1 MERDENG
8 GVNRHMAVISR
19 PLPRVDAY
27 EKVTGRAKYAADL
40 YFPQML
46 YGKVLRSPYAHAR
59 IIKIDVS
66 MAQALPGVQCVITA
80 ADLPSARSWF
90 TYLFLAEDRV
100 RYTGDAVAMVAAE
113 DPDIA
118 EEAIKAI
125 EVVYEPLPGV
135 FTIEEALQPGA
146 PQVQD
151 YAPGNIV
158 QNSHW
163 PVRKGNVEEGF
174 AQSDV
179 IIEREYR
186 TPYIE
191 HAYLEPEAAV
201 VVPDSVDG
209 SITVYASVQNPYM
222 TRRYVAAA
230 LGTSLGKV
238 RVIQQT
244 LGGSF
249 GGKEEV
255 MGLMCGRAAIMAVKT
270 GRPVKI
276 VNTREESFIESAKR
290 HPFRLRYKIGAKK
303 DGKIM
308 AFEAELVDE
317 GGAYNSQAQFMNWRA
332 CVHAAGCY
340 EIPHVKVDVYAV
352 HTNNVYGGAMRGY
365 SSPQVIFGQESLM
378 DELAD
383 ALGMDPVE
391 LRRKN
396 ALRFGSVTITGQ
408 KLDDQPVT
416 LLEIMDRVLK
426 ESGYYRKRSE
436 YAQERQR
443 SGYKRK
449 GIGLAISYRG
459 CGLGAETADATGG
472 LVSVQDDGSVII
484 RSGLTDNGQG
494 MSTSHAQIVAEE
506 LGIPLSNIVYQRV
519 DTSTMPDGGMTVASR
534 GTYTGGRAMLLAA
547 RKVKEIIFKGAA
559 EMLGCLPEE
568 LASEEGMI
576 YCRANPEKKV
586 AFKEAVGYCLSRGE
600 TLTQLGWVKPPELPW
615 DRPTGQ
621 GRAFPTYT
629 YNCVVAEVEV
639 DTETGQV
646 EVLRV
651 TSGHDVGRPINP
663 ALAAGQVYGGIA
675 MGMGMALMEEVE
687 IDKGLILNPNFDSYF
702 IPTALDM
709 PEMKP
714 LFLESEDPVGPFNA
728 KSLGEP
734 ATECVAAAIINA
746 IADATGRRVRSLPA
760 NLEKVLLGNALK
772 RT

>member
-1 MERDENG
+1 MTEII
-8 GVNRHMAVISR
+8 NRPV
-19 PLPRVDAY
+19 PRVDAY

-46 YGKVLRSPYAHAR
+46 YGKVLLSPHASAR
-59 IIKIDVS
+59 IVKIDVS
-66 MAQALPGVQCVITA
+66 KALALPGVHCVMTA
-80 ADLPSARSWF
+80 RDLPAAKSWF
-90 TYLFLAEDRV
+90 SYLFLAEDRV

-118 EEAIKAI
+118 EEAVKAI
-125 EVVYEPLPGV
+125 EVEYEPLPGV
-135 FTIEEALQPGA
+135 FTIEEALEPGA
-146 PQVQD
+146 PLVHEE
-151 YAPGNIV
+151 APGNIV
-158 QNSHW
+158 PNSHW

-174 AQSDV
+174 AQSD
-179 IIEREYR
+179 IILEREYR
-186 TPYIE
+186 TPFIE

-201 VVPDSVDG
+201 AVPDLMEGSV
-209 SITVYASVQNPYM
+209 TVYASVQNPYM

-238 RVIQQT
+238 RIIQQT

-255 MGLMCGRAAIMAVKT
+255 MGVMCGRAAIMAMRT
-270 GRPVKI
+270 GRPVKM
-276 VNTREESFIESAKR
+276 VYTREESFRQSAKR

-303 DGKIM
+303 DGRIM

-352 HTNNVYGGAMRGY
+352 YTNNVYGGAMRGY

-378 DELAD
+378 DELAEV
-383 ALGMDPVE
+383 LGMDPVE

-396 ALRFGSVTITGQ
+396 ALRTGSVTITGQ

-416 LLEIMDRVLK
+416 ILQVMEKVLEEAD
-426 ESGYYRKRSE
+426 YYRKREE
-436 YAQERQR
+436 YARQR
-443 SGYKRK
+443 QGGGYKRR
-449 GIGLAISYRG
+449 GIGLAVSYRG

-494 MSTSHAQIVAEE
+494 LSTSHAQIVAEE
-506 LGIPLSNIVYQRV
+506 LGIPVSKIVYQRV

-559 EMLGCLPEE
+559 EILGCRPEE
-568 LASEEGMI
+568 LLSRNGLI
-576 YCRANPEKKV
+576 YCESDPAKKV
-586 AFKEAVGYCLSRGE
+586 TFEEAVRHCLFQGE
-600 TLTQLGWVKPPELPW
+600 NLTQLGWVKPPELPW

-621 GRAFPTYT
+621 GKAFPTYM

-639 DTETGQV
+639 DTETGEV

-651 TSGHDVGRPINP
+651 TSGHDVGRAINP
-663 ALAAGQVYGGIA
+663 ALARGQIYGGIV

-687 IDKGLILNPNFDSYF
+687 LQKGVILNPNFDHYI
-702 IPTALDM
+702 IPTSLDM
-709 PEMKP
+709 PEMRA
-714 LFLESEDPVGPFNA
+714 LLLESEDPVGPFNA

-734 ATECVAAAIINA
+734 AMECVAAAISNA
-746 IADATGRRVRSLPA
+746 IADALGRRVRELPA
-760 NLEKVLLGNALK
+760 NLEKVLLGKGLRKN
-772 RT
+772 